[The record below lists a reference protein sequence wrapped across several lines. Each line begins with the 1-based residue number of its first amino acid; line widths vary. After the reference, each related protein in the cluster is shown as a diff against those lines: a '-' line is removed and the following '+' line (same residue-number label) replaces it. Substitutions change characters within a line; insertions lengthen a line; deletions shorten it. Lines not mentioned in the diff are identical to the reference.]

1 MDNKWNQHTPSNLFT
16 KFNAYG
22 FKEMFKSGFE
32 YIKPTHDYG
41 PYIGTW
47 SDKLIYNPSKSL
59 SGDILLAF
67 MFPYK
72 KSFFDQWAKQPKRSN
87 YMDRY
92 GLSSKF
98 PGFINI
104 VSAEAFPNGNKI
116 LEVKI
121 NEVPNGRGEI
131 SEIYSTIT
139 AKFEFS
145 HESSPDI
152 KQDILTVHILDVN
165 SYHRVDE
172 YYTFWD
178 NVDLCYNQIFLLQV
192 IAIMLLF
199 KNAYAP
205 IDCFADNIQFNLPK
219 IEDSIRDITQYI
231 YANNGWGKTKG
242 IDIEN
247 PDQYSICNKFTISK
261 ESNMEISYASLKNSF
276 GFSIDYYPLCTLNET
291 TVNDEDIASADNK
304 KENFEIVNKDIL
316 EVKQPVTPNTN
327 NGLVYDSRFG
337 STPLVDKSAYESQ
350 IELLNAKLAAKEMS
364 LKHREMLIN
373 ALANSTLKADL
384 ASLASHNNKKY

>member
-16 KFNAYG
+16 EFNANG
-22 FKEMFKSGFE
+22 FREMFRSGFE
-32 YIKPTHDYG
+32 YTKPTNYG
-41 PYIGTW
+41 THIGGTW
-47 SDKLIYNPSKSL
+47 SEKLIDYPSKTL
-59 SGDILLAF
+59 PGDILLAF

-72 KSFFDQWAKQPKRSN
+72 KSFFDQWAKRPKRSN
-87 YMDRY
+87 YMDKY
-92 GLSSKF
+92 HLSSKF

-152 KQDILTVHILDVN
+152 KQDILTVHVLDVN
-165 SYHRVDE
+165 SYHRVDD
-172 YYTFWD
+172 YYTFWN

-199 KNAYAP
+199 KNAHRP

-247 PDQYSICNKFTISK
+247 PDQYSTCNKFTISK

-276 GFSIDYYPLCTLNET
+276 GFSIDYYPLYTLNKEA

-316 EVKQPVTPNTN
+316 DVKQPVTDI
-327 NGLVYDSRFG
+327 VYDSRFG
-337 STPLVDKSAYESQ
+337 STPLIDLTYETQ
-350 IELLNAKLAAKEMS
+350 MEVLNTKLAVQEMK

-384 ASLASHNNKKY
+384 MSLASHNNKKY